1 MGKQHVKLKEAESRN
16 YISRYLR
23 YNDWGFSTPVRTSE
37 WSITADPL
45 PEPPQHVLEDPD
57 VTSTLASHPH
67 LFKIVTPVKTHHL
80 RSLTMTHPNQPFV
93 HSVLRGLE
101 HGFWPWATYPED
113 HPSTY
118 ETQCPPPSTNE
129 QREFLLAQRDI
140 EISKDRYSQAFAKLL
155 PGMRNT
161 PTFAVPKDGGNE
173 LRMVTNHSKEPYS
186 QNSMVD
192 KVAMGKVPLDGMKV
206 LG

>member
-1 MGKQHVKLKEAESRN
+1 MHAKLREAETRN
-16 YISRYLR
+16 YVSKYLR
-23 YNDWGFSTPVRTSE
+23 YNDWSFSTPVKTSE
-37 WSITADPL
+37 WSISAKPL

-57 VTSTLASHPH
+57 VTQTLASHPH
-67 LFKIVTPVKTHHL
+67 LFKIVTPVRVNRL
-80 RSLTMTHPNQPFV
+80 RALTTTHPNLPFV

-101 HGFWPWATYPED
+101 EGFWPWASYPAD

-118 ETQCPPPSTNE
+118 ETECPPPSTSE
-129 QREFLLAQRDI
+129 QRDFLLEQKDI
-140 EISKDRYSQAFAKLL
+140 ELSKDRYSEGFKDLL

-161 PTFAVPKDGGNE
+161 PTFAVPKDGGQDHC
-173 LRMVTNHSKEPYS
+173 MVTNHSKEPYS

-192 KVAMGKVPLDGMKV
+192 KEAMGKVPLDGMKV